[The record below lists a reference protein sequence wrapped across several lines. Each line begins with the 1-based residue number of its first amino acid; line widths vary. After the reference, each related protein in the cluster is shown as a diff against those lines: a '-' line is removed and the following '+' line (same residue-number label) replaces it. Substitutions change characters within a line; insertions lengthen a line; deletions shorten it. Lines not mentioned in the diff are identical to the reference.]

1 MTHRKEF
8 SPYTHVLG
16 MVARVAAVITIFVLL
31 IYFGALDLAKVRM
44 MVVRWWSGAAAI
56 CLLTSVI
63 VSMFRWQILLNAVDI
78 RPGIKMVM
86 RLSFIGYAFSTV
98 IPGAVSGDI
107 IKAYYIVKGRNH
119 KKTAAVTTIVLD
131 RVLALFTMLL
141 TAAAAIGGALLLMPQ
156 LAQNPEQ
163 TRNLLSLGYI
173 VISLAIIMLFGFLLC
188 LNKRLRNTQLA
199 IWVTTRPPGHRIID
213 RLYSTLYSFRDKKR
227 ALVKT
232 IVVSFLGQFPLIL
245 GMYCIGRA
253 ADETVL
259 RLAHYLFLAPIAL
272 ILNAIPLG
280 PGGMGSGEALVES
293 LFILFGSR
301 NGSEITAVGHIVLIL
316 FSIIGFTLYVR
327 GKRELAE
334 AMRQQ
339 EMQP

>member
-1 MTHRKEF
+1 M
-8 SPYTHVLG
+8 YALLG
-16 MVARVAAVITIFVLL
+16 MVVRVAAVITIFVLL

-78 RPGIKMVM
+78 RPGIKVVM

-107 IKAYYIVKGRNH
+107 IKAYYIVKGRND

-163 TRNLLSLGYI
+163 TRHLLSLGCI

-199 IWVTTRPPGHRIID
+199 IWVTTRPPAHRIID
-213 RLYSTLYSFRDKKR
+213 RLYSTIYSFREKKR

-232 IVVSFLGQFPLIL
+232 IMVSFVGQSPIIL

-259 RLAHYLFLAPIAL
+259 RLAHYLFLAPVAS

-280 PGGMGSGEALVES
+280 PGGVGSGEALVES

-301 NGSEITAVGHIVLIL
+301 NGSEITAVGHIIFIL

-327 GKRELAE
+327 GKKELAE

-339 EMQP
+339 EMEPEKA